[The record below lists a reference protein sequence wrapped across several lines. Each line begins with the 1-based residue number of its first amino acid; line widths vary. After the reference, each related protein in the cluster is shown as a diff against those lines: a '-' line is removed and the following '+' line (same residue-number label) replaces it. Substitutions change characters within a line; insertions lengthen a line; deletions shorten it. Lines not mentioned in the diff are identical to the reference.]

1 MKRLFVGASASALV
15 LALACTAA
23 NAADMAQAGAAP
35 GGPQVPPSTS
45 ANAPNNVAGSN
56 VIQDI
61 VVTATKRAT
70 NLQTTPIAVSAFSQ
84 ATLNENKIKDVT
96 QLAAFVPS
104 LEFAQQGDQSAILL
118 TLRGIGNDSA
128 YTEVADP
135 EVAIY
140 VDGIYSPRAQGASVL
155 LYDLDRV
162 EVLRG
167 PQGTLFG
174 RNATVG
180 AISLVTAKPN
190 FGGFSGNAEITAG
203 DYNAF
208 GSRFAVNIPISD
220 TLAARIAF
228 ISERHDGYIDYQPA
242 PQVAG
247 VNQSVYVTNGPKYY
261 SQDERSGRLSLRWKP
276 DEKFEWNINA
286 ELFKDNGNPILQ
298 LPQEGFQ
305 RAGQPFWSAQID
317 SAPEQD
323 RYSINIRSQMDY
335 QFNEDYAVSYIAGA
349 GRIGGSTTV
358 DSDAGIQPPVTN
370 AAGVVTGPQAAFDQN
385 ETVYSRYDSY
395 SHELQLKSPGH
406 HFIDW
411 IIGGYYGHETN
422 AIRFDVDQRD
432 GYRLGPENFTGSF
445 IQADRSVE
453 SKAAYSQA
461 TLNYTSWLRFTGGL
475 RYTDDTKQ
483 DVGGRNVTFGGCPGG
498 IPPAGATQV
507 SCNGLFGRNQ
517 NLTADALVALLPGF
531 AISPNDTKG
540 SWDKLTYLAR
550 VDADLTHDLFGYL
563 SASSGFKSGNIEDG
577 GLLANPE
584 TLTNYEVGLKWKFL
598 GGRAT
603 LNSAFYYEDFKG
615 YQINQVNNVRD
626 ANNNVIAS
634 QIVTENAQGA
644 TAYGL
649 ELELNANI
657 TPHDRIQAAASFQNT
672 ELDHLL
678 DVDQRFFNVADLTK
692 QIDLKGNQLPHAPHA
707 FGTISYEHDF
717 PLANG
722 ATITPRAT
730 VHFETKSYLTIFNA
744 GEPDSQSAYTRS
756 DFAVRYQPDGKKWLA
771 EVYVQ
776 NLEDALIRTSSG
788 GRSPTQP
795 IFTSNYQPPRTFG
808 GRVSVNF

>member
-1 MKRLFVGASASALV
+1 MKRLFVGASAPALV
-15 LALACTAA
+15 LALACGSAHAA
-23 NAADMAQAGAAP
+23 AQAGAPP
-35 GGPQVPPSTS
+35 GGPVVAPSTS
-45 ANAPNNVAGSN
+45 ADATNNVAGTN
-56 VIQDI
+56 VIQEV

-70 NLQTTPIAVSAFSQ
+70 NLQTTPIAITAFSQ
-84 ATLNENKIKDVT
+84 AQLNENKIRDVT
-96 QLAAFVPS
+96 SLAAFVPS

-128 YTEVADP
+128 FTEVADP

-140 VDGIYSPRAQGASVL
+140 VDGIYSARAQGASVL

-180 AISLVTAKPN
+180 AVSLVTAKPT
-190 FGGFSGNAEITAG
+190 FDSFHGNAEIVAG
-203 DYNAF
+203 DYNRF
-208 GSRFAVNIPISD
+208 GSRFTVNIPISD
-220 TLAARIAF
+220 TLAARLAF

-247 VNQSVYVTNGPKYY
+247 VNQAVYVTNGPKYY
-261 SQDERSGRLSLRWKP
+261 SGDERSGRLSLRWKP
-276 DEKFEWNINA
+276 DNKFEWNING

-305 RAGQPFWSAQID
+305 KAGQPFWSAQID
-317 SAPEQD
+317 TAPEQD
-323 RYSINIRSQMDY
+323 RYAINIRSQMDY

-358 DSDAGIQPPVTN
+358 DSDAGIQPPTSPTTAN
-370 AAGVVTGPQAAFDQN
+370 GVVTSPQGAFDQN

-411 IIGGYYGHETN
+411 IIGGYYTHETN
-422 AIRFDVDQRD
+422 AIRFDVDIRD
-432 GYRLGPENFTGSF
+432 GYKLGAENFTGSF
-445 IQADRSVE
+445 IQADRSIE
-453 SKAAYSQA
+453 SKAAFSQA
-461 TLNYTSWLRFTGGL
+461 TLNATSWLHLTGGL

-483 DVGGRNVTFGGCPGG
+483 DVGGRNVTFGGCPNGV
-498 IPPAGATQV
+498 PPAGATQV
-507 SCNGLFGRNQ
+507 SCNGLFGRDQ
-517 NLTADALVALLPGF
+517 SFTAAELVAELPGF
-531 AISPNDTKG
+531 SISNNDTKG

-550 VDADLTHDLFGYL
+550 VDADLTRNLFGYV
-563 SASSGFKSGNIEDG
+563 SVSSGFKSGNIEDG

-584 TLTNYEVGLKWKFL
+584 TLTNYEVGLKWKLL

-615 YQINQVNNVRD
+615 FQINQVNNVRD

-634 QIVTENAQGA
+634 QIVTKNAQGA
-644 TAYGL
+644 QAYGL
-649 ELELNANI
+649 EVELQANL
-657 TPHDRIQAAASFQNT
+657 TSQDRVQAAFSFQNT

-678 DVDQRFFNVADLTK
+678 DVDQRFFNVADLTH
-692 QIDLKGNQLPHAPHA
+692 QVDLKGNELPHAPHA

-717 PLANG
+717 PLADG
-722 ATITPRAT
+722 ARITPRAT
-730 VHFETKSYLTIFNA
+730 VHFESKSYESIFNA

-756 DFAVRYQPDGKKWLA
+756 DFAVRYQPLGNKWLA
-771 EVYVQ
+771 EVFVQ
-776 NLEDALIRTSSG
+776 NLEDAKIRDSSG

-795 IFTSNYQPPRTFG
+795 IFTSNYQPPRTYG